1 MLTEQF
7 AGASSQ
13 LSPQAQIVT
22 DALAASRRPHSV
34 MQWLAQ
40 PTGGAEVLRTAYR
53 RGEDVT
59 HEFLDQYHG
68 RTVWSLRRTLVDIG
82 VLPSRVETLAQLEVR
97 ITTITKE
104 LPASQRR
111 ILLTYGTWWVL
122 RHAQRQHERT
132 GRFTSSQLRGAQHRL
147 TAAAHL
153 LGWLDAHHLTLEQ
166 LSQPHLECWIEDY
179 PLWQHVADFLR
190 WTRRRGITR
199 HELRLPPRVT
209 QDPEIVL
216 SDADRWELLSR
227 CLHDGDLAVD
237 LRAAGAL
244 LLLYG
249 FQLTR
254 IVELT
259 NEHLTPTGRRPTLT
273 SPVIAVPPS
282 MRRLLDQLPA
292 PPRDPSA
299 LALISAPTN
308 GGHSWLFPG
317 RSTKGHINASVLST
331 HLRQQ
336 GISVRASRNA
346 ALIAL
351 AADLPASVVVSLFGL
366 NITTALQWARRAG
379 RDWNAF
385 VAATAELR

>member
-7 AGASSQ
+7 AGPSGQ
-13 LSPQAQIVT
+13 LSPQGRVVT
-22 DALAASRRPHSV
+22 DALAASRRPRSV
-34 MQWLAQ
+34 MQWLSQ
-40 PTGGAEVLRTAYR
+40 PTGGAEILRTAYR

-59 HEFLDQYHG
+59 HELLDQYHG
-68 RTVWSLRRTLVDIG
+68 RTVWSLRRTLVDID
-82 VLPSRVETLAQLEVR
+82 VLPSRVETLAQLEAS
-97 ITTITKE
+97 ISTITKG
-104 LPASQRR
+104 LPASQRQM
-111 ILLTYGTWWVL
+111 LLVYGTWWVH
-122 RHAQRQHERT
+122 RHAQRQHERS

-147 TAAAHL
+147 VAAAHL

-166 LSQPHLECWIEDY
+166 LSQPHLECWVEDY

-190 WTRRRGITR
+190 WTRRRRITR
-199 HELRLPPRVT
+199 HELRLPPRAT
-209 QDPEIVL
+209 QDPDIVL

-227 CLHDGDLAVD
+227 CLHDGDLALD

-259 NEHLTPTGRRPTLT
+259 NEHLTPTGLRLTPT
-273 SPVIAVPPS
+273 SPVIDVPPS
-282 MRRLLDQLPA
+282 LRKVLAQLPA

-299 LALISAPTN
+299 VALITTPTN

-317 RSTKGHINASVLST
+317 RSTKGHINASVLSS

-336 GISVRASRNA
+336 GISVRASRNS

-366 NITTALQWARRAG
+366 SITTALQWARRAG

-385 VAATAELR
+385 VAATAEGR